1 MIIQGLEKFQL
12 SLNKMINVS
21 VVHTHSRFGEFEV
34 ADKGRVV
41 GFNERPLLNKS
52 WINGGLWL

>member
-1 MIIQGLEKFQL
+1 MIT
-12 SLNKMINVS
+12 VS

-41 GFNERPLLNKS
+41 GFNERPSVKKV
-52 WINGGLWL
+52 GLVAVL